1 MATRVEIIYE
11 GDGTAGVQSE
21 STAKLLSWE
30 VKDGDVV
37 KIHQV
42 LAEVETSKTAL
53 EIASPAGGVVNLAVE
68 AGQEIST
75 GDVLGYILA
84 TEAVA
89 SAEPK
94 QEPPSRPEPIVEAP
108 EEDSPSEPDDVEE
121 KVEEENDDEPEPT
134 PTPEEP
140 PAPKVADDQP
150 LSPAVKRLLREH
162 NLNANDVPTSGV
174 GGRLTRDDVINFV
187 ERRSAEPEEE
197 PEQEVEQPSGEVE
210 TEEQAS
216 DTAPI
221 MEETD
226 EPTEEASEPAEEAE
240 EQSVTETDSSDD
252 PPLYTPERSEA
263 PAVSSDTSESRK
275 IPHSP
280 MRKVISGRIVE
291 SVSKAPHV
299 SNMFELDL
307 TRVKRHCE
315 IYKPQFAEEG
325 FKLSYTCYF
334 IYAAARA
341 MQTVPELNA
350 HYYEDHIELFEDVN
364 IGVVVALGSDG
375 LLIPVIKRAQE
386 LSLRQIA
393 RNLQDLVQGAQNRTL
408 KGDDMVGCTFTISNY
423 GPTGSLL
430 AAPVIINPPE
440 VAILGIGKET
450 KRPKVIETD
459 GGDAIVIAPQSF
471 GTLTMDHR
479 AVDAFQTGLWIK
491 TFSNILATFPDDI

>member
-11 GDGTAGVQSE
+11 GDGAVGVQSE

-53 EIASPAGGVVNLAVE
+53 EIAAPAGGVVNLAVE

-75 GDVLGYILA
+75 GDVLGYILT

-108 EEDSPSEPDDVEE
+108 EEDSPSEPDDEEVE
-121 KVEEENDDEPEPT
+121 KENDDEPAPT

-140 PAPKVADDQP
+140 PAPKIADDQP

-162 NLNANDVPTSGV
+162 NLKANDVPTSGV

-197 PEQEVEQPSGEVE
+197 PEQEVEQPSGGVE

-216 DTAPI
+216 DTAPAI
-221 MEETD
+221 
-226 EPTEEASEPAEEAE
+226 EEAEEPAEEAE

-252 PPLYTPERSEA
+252 PPPYTPEMSEA
-263 PAVSSDTSESRK
+263 PVVSSDTSESRK

-307 TRVKRHCE
+307 TRVKRHFE
-315 IYKPQFAEEG
+315 VYKPQFAEEG

-350 HYYEDHIELFEDVN
+350 HYYEDHIEQFEDVN

>member
-11 GDGTAGVQSE
+11 GDGAVGVQSE

-53 EIASPAGGVVNLAVE
+53 EIAAPAGGVVNLAVE

-75 GDVLGYILA
+75 GDVLGYILT

-121 KVEEENDDEPEPT
+121 EVEEDDDEPAPT

-174 GGRLTRDDVINFV
+174 GGRLTRDDVINFI

-210 TEEQAS
+210 TEEQES

-221 MEETD
+221 MEETG
-226 EPTEEASEPAEEAE
+226 EPAEEAK

-263 PAVSSDTSESRK
+263 PAVSSDTPKSRK

-350 HYYEDHIELFEDVN
+350 HYYEDHIEQFEDVN
-364 IGVVVALGSDG
+364 IGIVVALDSDG

-440 VAILGIGKET
+440 VAILGLGKET

>member
-11 GDGTAGVQSE
+11 GDGAVGAQSE

-53 EIASPAGGVVNLAVE
+53 EIAAPAGGVVNLAVE

-75 GDVLGYILA
+75 GDVLGYILT

-94 QEPPSRPEPIVEAP
+94 QEPPSSPEPIVEAP
-108 EEDSPSEPDDVEE
+108 EEDSPSEPEDVEE
-121 KVEEENDDEPEPT
+121 ELEEDDDEPAPT

-174 GGRLTRDDVINFV
+174 GGRLTRDDVINFI

-221 MEETD
+221 MEETG
-226 EPTEEASEPAEEAE
+226 EPAEEAE

-252 PPLYTPERSEA
+252 PPPYTPEMSEA
-263 PAVSSDTSESRK
+263 PTVSSDTSESRK

-307 TRVKRHCE
+307 TRVKRHFE
-315 IYKPQFAEEG
+315 VYKPQFAEEG

-341 MQTVPELNA
+341 MQAVPELNA
-350 HYYEDHIELFEDVN
+350 HYYEDHIEQFEDVN

>member
-121 KVEEENDDEPEPT
+121 KVEEENDDEPAPT

-197 PEQEVEQPSGEVE
+197 PEQEVEQPSGGVE

-216 DTAPI
+216 DTAPAI
-221 MEETD
+221 
-226 EPTEEASEPAEEAE
+226 EEAEEPAEEAE

-252 PPLYTPERSEA
+252 PPPYTPEMSEA
-263 PAVSSDTSESRK
+263 PTVSSDTSESRK

-307 TRVKRHCE
+307 TRVKRHFE
-315 IYKPQFAEEG
+315 VYKPQFAEEG

-350 HYYEDHIELFEDVN
+350 HYYEDHIEQFEDVN

-440 VAILGIGKET
+440 VAILGLGKET

>member
-11 GDGTAGVQSE
+11 GDGAVGVQSE

-53 EIASPAGGVVNLAVE
+53 EIAAPAGGVVNLAVE

-75 GDVLGYILA
+75 GDVLGYILT
-84 TEAVA
+84 TEAVG

-121 KVEEENDDEPEPT
+121 EEEEENDDEPA
-134 PTPEEP
+134 PTPEGP

-174 GGRLTRDDVINFV
+174 GGRLTRDDVINFI

-210 TEEQAS
+210 TEERAS
-216 DTAPI
+216 DTV
-221 MEETD
+221 
-226 EPTEEASEPAEEAE
+226 PAVEEAE
-240 EQSVTETDSSDD
+240 EPAVEAEESVTETDSSDD
-252 PPLYTPERSEA
+252 PPPYTPEMSEA
-263 PAVSSDTSESRK
+263 PAVSRDTPKSRK

-350 HYYEDHIELFEDVN
+350 HYYEDHIEQFEDVN
-364 IGVVVALGSDG
+364 IGIVVALDSDG

-491 TFSNILATFPDDI
+491 TFSSILATFPDDI

>member
-121 KVEEENDDEPEPT
+121 KVEEENDDEPAPT

-226 EPTEEASEPAEEAE
+226 EPTEEASEPAEEAV

-263 PAVSSDTSESRK
+263 PAVSSDTS
-275 IPHSP
+275 
-280 MRKVISGRIVE
+280 
-291 SVSKAPHV
+291 
-299 SNMFELDL
+299 
-307 TRVKRHCE
+307 
-315 IYKPQFAEEG
+315 
-325 FKLSYTCYF
+325 
-334 IYAAARA
+334 
-341 MQTVPELNA
+341 
-350 HYYEDHIELFEDVN
+350 
-364 IGVVVALGSDG
+364 
-375 LLIPVIKRAQE
+375 
-386 LSLRQIA
+386 
-393 RNLQDLVQGAQNRTL
+393 
-408 KGDDMVGCTFTISNY
+408 
-423 GPTGSLL
+423 
-430 AAPVIINPPE
+430 
-440 VAILGIGKET
+440 
-450 KRPKVIETD
+450 
-459 GGDAIVIAPQSF
+459 
-471 GTLTMDHR
+471 
-479 AVDAFQTGLWIK
+479 
-491 TFSNILATFPDDI
+491 

>member
-121 KVEEENDDEPEPT
+121 KVEEENDDEPAPT

-226 EPTEEASEPAEEAE
+226 EPTEEASEPAEEAV

-263 PAVSSDTSESRK
+263 PAVSSDTPKSRK

>member
-11 GDGTAGVQSE
+11 GDGAVGVQSE

-53 EIASPAGGVVNLAVE
+53 EIAAPASGVVNLAVE

-75 GDVLGYILA
+75 GDVLGYILT

-89 SAEPK
+89 SVEQK

-121 KVEEENDDEPEPT
+121 EVEEENDDEPAPT

-174 GGRLTRDDVINFV
+174 GGRLTRDDVINFI
-187 ERRSAEPEEE
+187 ERRSVEPEEE
-197 PEQEVEQPSGEVE
+197 PEQEVEQPSGEVDI
-210 TEEQAS
+210 EEQAS
-216 DTAPI
+216 DTTPF
-221 MEETD
+221 MEETG
-226 EPTEEASEPAEEAE
+226 EPAEEAE

-263 PAVSSDTSESRK
+263 LAVSSDTPKSRK

-350 HYYEDHIELFEDVN
+350 HYYEDHIEQFEDVN
-364 IGVVVALGSDG
+364 IGIVVALDSDG
-375 LLIPVIKRAQE
+375 LLIPIIKRAQE

-393 RNLQDLVQGAQNRTL
+393 HNLQDLVQGAQNRTL